1 MISHHAVDFRQ
12 PSIHEALIKVRLR
25 NFVNIYYM
33 SCNKKV
39 SKRGTWKSSRGE
51 NTIFQLLKW
60 NSKTWLELGSNGY
73 FLVLIDISNFIFHFH
88 FLSGLTKS
96 GTQKTRNKK
105 LDFLRNYRKWK
116 WKMKLEIS
124 ISTKK
129 YPFEPSLNHILIL
142 QKN

>member
-1 MISHHAVDFRQ
+1 MYNSMY
-12 PSIHEALIKVRLR
+12 SES
-25 NFVNIYYM
+25 YM
-33 SCNKKV
+33 SAKKPNSMV
-39 SKRGTWKSSRGE
+39 SAKVKSYKNWGKGHLKYQPGGK
-51 NTIFQLLKW
+51 IQFFKLLIW

-129 YPFEPSLNHILIL
+129 YPFEPTSNHVLL
-142 QKN
+142 FHFNS